1 VGWDLGYFLRK
12 QNVYFSKRRH
22 FVFSRK
28 ISLFFATERNKE
40 YSKKSCF
47 FNPSLIIEVRN
58 IISKKISKA
67 TLLVLGQ
74 DELTDYELTFQSITF
89 HFEHHFSMSQK
100 YIL

>member
-1 VGWDLGYFLRK
+1 MGFGLFFEKTKCVLLQKKTFRFLK
-12 QNVYFSKRRH
+12 
-22 FVFSRK
+22 K
-28 ISLFFATERNKE
+28 ISVFFATERNKE

-89 HFEHHFSMSQK
+89 HFEHYFSMSLT